1 MNNQF
6 FYNASIEQAILSAII
21 FEPEIFQYGAGKY
34 LDSYLFSREITPAS
48 TEVLLT
54 FKDSRISNMPIFK

>member
-1 MNNQF
+1 MRF
-6 FYNASIEQAILSAII
+6 KLSKDN
-21 FEPEIFQYGAGKY
+21 YGAEKY